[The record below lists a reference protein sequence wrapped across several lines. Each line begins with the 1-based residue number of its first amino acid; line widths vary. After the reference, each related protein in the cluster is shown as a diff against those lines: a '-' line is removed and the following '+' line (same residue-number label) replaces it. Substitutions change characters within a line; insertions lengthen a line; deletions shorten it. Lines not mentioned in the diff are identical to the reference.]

1 MFCKKTS
8 LILFVLFFVSIFI
21 VSFNVVLADCS
32 GTSQANDPACSLPN
46 PLEGSAA
53 NPQQLIG
60 KVIVAAL
67 GVVGSLALLMFI
79 YGGFVWMTAAGNQEM
94 VTRGRNVLIW
104 ATIGLIIIFSSYAIV
119 KFVFEGVGAPI
130 SSTQHITRNT

>member
-1 MFCKKTS
+1 MSNKKIFFIS
-8 LILFVLFFVSIFI
+8 LFLLIIPFI
-21 VSFNVVLADCS
+21 ASATATGCTGDN
-32 GTSQANDPACSLPN
+32 CSLPN
-46 PLEGSAA
+46 PLTGVDS
-53 NPQQLIG
+53 PQVLIG

-119 KFVFEGVGAPI
+119 RFVFQGVGAPI
-130 SSTQHITRNT
+130 S

>member
-1 MFCKKTS
+1 MFYKKIF
-8 LILFVLFFVSIFI
+8 LILFVSLFISVFI
-21 VSFNVVLADCS
+21 VSSQIALATDCS
-32 GTSQANDPACSLPN
+32 GANQANDPACTLPN
-46 PLEGSAA
+46 PLTGVGS
-53 NPQQLIG
+53 PQILIG

-79 YGGFVWMTAAGNQEM
+79 YGGFIWMTAAGNQEM

-119 KFVFEGVGAPI
+119 KFVFQGVGAPI
-130 SSTQHITRNT
+130 T